1 MAIVLVARRV
11 KAGGETQ
18 KKNNE
23 TTKFK
28 KKKNKKKHESIVSK
42 EIAKMT
48 VATFRVEKTKH
59 RHTREFLTSAH
70 DATPSTVGHQLNE
83 RAECVCP
90 TRQRVET
97 ARPTF
102 ASPPFRLIPTTLF
115 LSTYFFSRIAGFFRY
130 FFFRVEI

>member
-1 MAIVLVARRV
+1 MVARRV

-48 VATFRVEKTKH
+48 VATFRVEKTTQTHK
-59 RHTREFLTSAH
+59 
-70 DATPSTVGHQLNE
+70 
-83 RAECVCP
+83 
-90 TRQRVET
+90 RV
-97 ARPTF
+97 F
-102 ASPPFRLIPTTLF
+102 
-115 LSTYFFSRIAGFFRY
+115 
-130 FFFRVEI
+130 